1 MNFANG
7 ALTEAVYYILLS
19 LLEPRHG
26 YGIMQNA
33 ESLSNGR
40 VKLAAGTLYGA
51 LNTLLEKGWITA
63 LPGEKNSRKKEYVIT
78 ETGRETLRQEAYFDT
93 WLIRILINQCK
104 TFYRR
109 RPPEPAELT
118 EDIPQVT
125 SEETPL
131 LEALMAL
138 PRKQRVTLELHY
150 IEGYSVAE
158 TARILRLPEGTVK
171 WRLKRGRELLKQ
183 SLNREE
189 ARA

>member
-1 MNFANG
+1 MLQADFIQRVRACERRLYRVARTMLPQECDCEDAVQE
-7 ALTEAVYYILLS
+7 ALLRAWD
-19 LLEPRHG
+19 R
-26 YGIMQNA
+26 
-33 ESLSNGR
+33 
-40 VKLAAGTLYGA
+40 
-51 LNTLLEKGWITA
+51 
-63 LPGEKNSRKKEYVIT
+63 
-78 ETGRETLRQEAYFDT
+78 RETLRQEAYFDT

-131 LEALMAL
+131 LEALMGL

-171 WRLKRGRELLKQ
+171 WRLKRGREQLKEF
-183 SLNREE
+183 LTREG
-189 ARA
+189 ARI

>member
-1 MNFANG
+1 MLQADFIQRVRACERRLYRVARTMLPQECDCEDAVQE
-7 ALTEAVYYILLS
+7 ALLRAWD
-19 LLEPRHG
+19 R
-26 YGIMQNA
+26 
-33 ESLSNGR
+33 
-40 VKLAAGTLYGA
+40 
-51 LNTLLEKGWITA
+51 
-63 LPGEKNSRKKEYVIT
+63 
-78 ETGRETLRQEAYFDT
+78 RETLRQEAYFDT

-131 LEALMAL
+131 LEALMGL

-171 WRLKRGRELLKQ
+171 WRLKRGRELLKE
-183 SLNREE
+183 SLKREE
-189 ARA
+189 ARI

>member
-1 MNFANG
+1 MLQADFIQRVRACERRLYRVARTMLPQECDCEDAVQE
-7 ALTEAVYYILLS
+7 ALLRAWD
-19 LLEPRHG
+19 R
-26 YGIMQNA
+26 
-33 ESLSNGR
+33 
-40 VKLAAGTLYGA
+40 
-51 LNTLLEKGWITA
+51 
-63 LPGEKNSRKKEYVIT
+63 
-78 ETGRETLRQEAYFDT
+78 RETLRQEAYFDT

-104 TFYRR
+104 SFYRR

-118 EDIPQVT
+118 EDIVQVS

-131 LEALMAL
+131 LGALMAL

-189 ARA
+189 ART